1 MFQIRKAAITAA
13 ALGVCFV
20 LGLPIAM
27 AQSAATD
34 SVASSP
40 KQVEKA
46 QRKAARKAA
55 RAKKNAELGTLEKN
69 GYLPGSNDA
78 HYPQDAQNA
87 EGNRA
92 PPKKEDLNK

>member
-13 ALGVCFV
+13 ALVALFG

-34 SVASSP
+34 SVASTP
-40 KQVEKA
+40 KQVQKA

-55 RAKKNAELGTLEKN
+55 RDKKNAELRTLEKN
-69 GYLPGSNDA
+69 GSLPGSNDV
-78 HYPQDAQNA
+78 HYPQDPQNA
-87 EGNRA
+87 EGKRA
-92 PPKKEDLNK
+92 PAKADPNK